1 MGRGDRLKE
10 LATLE
15 GFAGAALFS
24 PAGELLAAHGAERQ
38 LEGVGS
44 LANTLLQNAQRASL
58 GMGTGRGQLVHVAG
72 DKAHVLVR
80 CLNEGTDPLASQP
93 GKAHLHLV
101 VLLSVETSV
110 GAAKV
115 RMTSTLQEL
124 AEEFRG

>member
-1 MGRGDRLKE
+1 MARGDKLKE
-10 LATLE
+10 LATLD

-24 PAGELLAAHGAERQ
+24 PAGELLAAHGADGQ
-38 LEGVGS
+38 LAEVGA

-93 GKAHLHLV
+93 GKAHIHLV
-101 VLLSVETSV
+101 VLLSGDASV
-110 GAAKV
+110 GAAKL
-115 RMTSTLQEL
+115 RMTSAMQEL